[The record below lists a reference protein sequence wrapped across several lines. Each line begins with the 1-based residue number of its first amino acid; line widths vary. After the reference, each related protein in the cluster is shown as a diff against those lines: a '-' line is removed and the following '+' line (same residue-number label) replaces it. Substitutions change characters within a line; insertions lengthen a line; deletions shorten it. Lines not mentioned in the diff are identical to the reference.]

1 MQPILIVE
9 DDAALAK
16 QIVDLF
22 ERYRYACRAIDSFDD
37 VDVQVAT
44 LDPALVLLDVNLPRY
59 DGFYWCRRIR
69 ESSHVPIL
77 MVSARLEDVVKI
89 RALGLGADDYIIKPF
104 SPSEL
109 AARVKAHLARYERL
123 TGSAGDAA
131 VLRFGALEIQPQT
144 RRVFLGGNEV
154 ILAAREFDLLLFLA
168 QHPQV
173 VFSKETLYDRVWE
186 LDAMGSTATVS
197 VHINRLREKME
208 RDPAHPQ
215 WLQTVWGAGYRFND
229 GM

>member
-1 MQPILIVE
+1 MKKILLVE
-9 DDAALAK
+9 DDAAIAELERDYLEADGFAVDISADGDAGKRLAMTGDY
-16 QIVDLF
+16 DL
-22 ERYRYACRAIDSFDD
+22 
-37 VDVQVAT
+37 
-44 LDPALVLLDVNLPRY
+44 LLLDVMLP
-59 DGFYWCRRIR
+59 
-69 ESSHVPIL
+69 
-77 MVSARLEDVVKI
+77 
-89 RALGLGADDYIIKPF
+89 GADDYIIKPF

-123 TGSAGDAA
+123 KGSAGDAA

-186 LDAMGSTATVS
+186 MDAMGSTATVS
-197 VHINRLREKME
+197 VHINRLREKLE